1 MYTPHVSVLI
11 SSGGVCMHPPT
22 FRQLVEAYSSA
33 HMEHKKLHLP
43 STTSKGPWSNTIG
56 PKIGVW
62 NPLLWGWP
70 LTKINI
76 FWVWILEFRLCILGF
91 HWKTCNWK
99 PASENSKTE
108 LRYFEWSPPWQF
120 KTRKPDILVFW
131 NFAWSCRVLPSTCHK
146 CLRKQATNMSVGR
159 PEYFRTTNMPK
170 HVNNSHGR
178 SVWVNKT

>member
-43 STTSKGPWSNTIG
+43 STISKGPWSNTIG

-91 HWKTCNWK
+91 HWKTCNWNLQVKTLKLNYVTSNDPHHGSSRHANPTYLISGISRGLVVSCPAPVTSVWGSK
-99 PASENSKTE
+99 P
-108 LRYFEWSPPWQF
+108 Q
-120 KTRKPDILVFW
+120 
-131 NFAWSCRVLPSTCHK
+131 TCQWDDLNIFGQQT
-146 CLRKQATNMSVGR
+146 CQNMSIIHMAEVF
-159 PEYFRTTNMPK
+159 E
-170 HVNNSHGR
+170 
-178 SVWVNKT
+178 